1 MARTKQTARRSTS
14 ELSAHPQLA
23 GMANSVSLP
32 AGPGGFTA
40 APAAPNSSDE
50 DGAAPGTKR
59 TRPDSMD
66 SDSEDE
72 REGKRS
78 AFPGFRLLNSG
89 LNAMRDSELLID
101 VVLVCSG
108 GEKIPAH
115 KVVLSAYS
123 PYLKNLFS
131 SGMME
136 GSPPAQRGWFS
147 AQSAAPTPQVELRDL
162 DAGAMRALVDAAYTG
177 ELVISATNVRP
188 LIVTANFL
196 WIEPAEKEAG
206 RYLAD
211 NLRVATVLEDLKF
224 ASALEVSVSAATPP
238 AVRSST
244 HGSRRRRTKDRS
256 SRAPSRSLCLRTL
269 SAARRRLPFSG

>member
-14 ELSAHPQLA
+14 DVDAHPQLA

-40 APAAPNSSDE
+40 APAAPPSSDE
-50 DGAAPGTKR
+50 DSAAPGTKR

-89 LNAMRDSELLID
+89 LAQMRDSELLID

-108 GEKIPAH
+108 GAQIPAH
-115 KVVLSAYS
+115 KLVLSAYS

-131 SGMME
+131 STMAGT
-136 GSPPAQRGWFS
+136 PPAQRGWFS
-147 AQSAAPTPQVELRDL
+147 AQRAPTQQVELRDL

-188 LIVTANFL
+188 LIVTANFC
-196 WIEPAEKEAG
+196 G
-206 RYLAD
+206 
-211 NLRVATVLEDLKF
+211 
-224 ASALEVSVSAATPP
+224 S
-238 AVRSST
+238 
-244 HGSRRRRTKDRS
+244 SRRRRRPGGT
-256 SRAPSRSLCLRTL
+256 SRTTCASPRCSRI
-269 SAARRRLPFSG
+269 